1 MKSAG
6 EPQPRVSSPVP
17 GISILMT
24 SAPMSPSIIVQYGP
38 ARARVR
44 SRTRLPSRGP
54 AIEHSRNA
62 ECGGPGLWTHDCVET
77 GRVQDRYVTWE
88 PHLVTGKQQGL
99 GVRSRGYED
108 V

>member
-6 EPQPRVSSPVP
+6 EPQPRVSSPLP
-17 GISILMT
+17 GSSIFTT

-44 SRTRLPSRGP
+44 SRTRMPSRGP
-54 AIEHSRNA
+54 AIERSRVA
-62 ECGGPGLWTHDCVET
+62 GCGGPGLWTHDCVET

-88 PHLVTGKQQGL
+88 RYLV
-99 GVRSRGYED
+99 RGRGEGSGRED
-108 V
+108 TRM